1 MIKRA
6 LPMLALAVSLVS
18 TSMTAHAQ
26 SKGDQALLDA
36 LVRKGVLSE
45 KEAEEV
51 SAEAAKDAVNTS
63 AAKIQIGDW
72 VQELKIGGDLRT
84 RFQWDQRTPMIL
96 TNPLLGPQDRV
107 IPRDRWRF
115 RLRLTADF
123 KLQQNFFGGVMLST
137 SDNRTGD
144 SKNATYTGGYD
155 EYGIYIA
162 RAFMGWAPTP
172 GLTFIAGKQ
181 ANPFYTTDLIYDPE
195 VDPQGLVE
203 RIDFAKFFNM
213 TFGEPVADGKA
224 PPPVPEPE
232 KPANSLEVSLI
243 AGQFVFNNNNPN
255 SGSTQLKWDAY
266 QFQEQLLTRL
276 HLGDKLTF
284 TIAPG
289 FLSFNDAS
297 SGGTPGAHGAIV
309 PPVLVQGQTFSQS
322 TSGSSLTFGDTLANA
337 QAFPV
342 TQRDLNIILAPGDIT
357 YKICGKPLSLYWDF
371 AYNFTGDNRF
381 NRDYGPLFSNYF
393 YVGRSSTP
401 SFRHQVQPSFSDN
414 ASWLVGLKFGENKK
428 AGDFS
433 ASVDYRQVGISS
445 IDPNLNS
452 SNFALSNLNV
462 EGWEINLAYNFTDFL
477 TGVLTF
483 YYSEALTKN
492 LYGGFATGNVP
503 GVASNQQY
511 PVARDRQDMVLQANL
526 LMKF

>member
-1 MIKRA
+1 MFKDA
-6 LPMLALAVSLVS
+6 LPLLALAVSLVS
-18 TSMTAHAQ
+18 INMTAHAQ

-45 KEAEEV
+45 KEAEDI
-51 SAEAAKDAVNTS
+51 SAEAAKEAVTTS

-72 VQELKIGGDLRT
+72 VQELKIGGDLRQ

-96 TNPLLGPQDRV
+96 SNPLLGPQNAN

-123 KLQQNFFGGVMLST
+123 KLAENFFGGVMLST
-137 SDNRTGD
+137 ADNRTAD

-155 EYGIYIA
+155 NYSIYIS

-181 ANPFYTTDLIYDPE
+181 ANPYYTTDLIYDPE

-213 TFGEPVADGKA
+213 TFGEPVAAEGKA
-224 PPPVPEPE
+224 PPPEPA
-232 KPANSLEVSLI
+232 PQPPGNSLEVSLI
-243 AGQFVFNNNNPN
+243 AGQFVFNNNNAD

-276 HLGDKLTF
+276 HIGDKLTF
-284 TIAPG
+284 TVAPG
-289 FLSFNDAS
+289 LLNFNDAS
-297 SGGTPGAHGAIV
+297 SGGTPGPNGTII
-309 PPVLVQGQTFSQS
+309 PPVAMTGQTFAN
-322 TSGSSLTFGDTLANA
+322 GGTLNNA
-337 QAFPV
+337 LSFPV

-357 YKICGKPLSLYWDF
+357 YKIFGKPLSLYWDF
-371 AYNFTGDNRF
+371 AYNWTGNNRF

-393 YVGRSSTP
+393 YVGKSSTP
-401 SFRHQVQPSFSDN
+401 SFRHRVEPSFSDN
-414 ASWLVGLKFGENKK
+414 SAWLVGLKFGETKK

-433 ASVDYRQVGISS
+433 VSADYRQVGISS

-462 EGWEINLAYNFTDFL
+462 EGFEFNLAYNFTDFL

-483 YYSEALTKN
+483 FYSEALTRN
-492 LYGGFATGNVP
+492 LYGGYATGNVP

-511 PVARDRQDMVLQANL
+511 PIARDRQDMVFQGNL
-526 LMKF
+526 LIKF